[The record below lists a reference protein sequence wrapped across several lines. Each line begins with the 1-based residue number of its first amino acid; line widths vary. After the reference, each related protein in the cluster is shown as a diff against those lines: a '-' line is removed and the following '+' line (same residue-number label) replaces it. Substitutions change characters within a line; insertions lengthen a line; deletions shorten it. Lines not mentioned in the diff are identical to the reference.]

1 MIRCAIWYHLYNV
14 RNVRNTHGGVLLLA
28 KLLLVK
34 VTFLYGCFS
43 RFSNCT
49 HYGTKPRKTSQIQ
62 GASIYLNNCHV
73 CIRPQR
79 KNKGKNISL
88 FDYNDYNKASNKNIK
103 YGVWDQ
109 LRNNESQK
117 QYQMYLL
124 SLWTVT
130 LESFKVSFC
139 IALFK
144 FEYALWSDGYTPAN
158 TWNIKNKFSR

>member
-1 MIRCAIWYHLYNV
+1 M
-14 RNVRNTHGGVLLLA
+14 LLLA

-79 KNKGKNISL
+79 KNKEKNISL
-88 FDYNDYNKASNKNIK
+88 FDYNDYKKHQTRTLNMEYEINLETMKVRNNIK
-103 YGVWDQ
+103 CTCCHYELSHLNHSKLASVLLYLNLSMHFDLTDIHPQ
-109 LRNNESQK
+109 IPETLKRNFQDKSLFLR
-117 QYQMYLL
+117 
-124 SLWTVT
+124 
-130 LESFKVSFC
+130 
-139 IALFK
+139 IAMVIEQRKCL
-144 FEYALWSDGYTPAN
+144 
-158 TWNIKNKFSR
+158 